1 MDVYNSLVIMTHADN
16 MLIKIDGMVYIK
28 NNITEYLETFELVF
42 LWFYI
47 NI

>member
-16 MLIKIDGMVYIK
+16 MLIKFDGMVYIK
-28 NNITEYLETFELVF
+28 NNITEYLEKLVF